1 MARPKNKEELLALS
15 KAHYHRLLELVDG
28 FTEADQRKD
37 FPQYGLNR
45 NIRDVLAHLHHW
57 HKMMLGWYELGMAG
71 EKPAMPAK
79 GYTWKT
85 VPDLNREIWNMYKE
99 QDLVEVKEKL
109 DNSFQEV
116 QQLMFA
122 HTDEE
127 LFTKKKYNWTGSTSL
142 GAYLISAS
150 SSHYDWA
157 WKLIKKS
164 SRESS

>member
-1 MARPKNKEELLALS
+1 
-15 KAHYHRLLELVDG
+15 
-28 FTEADQRKD
+28 
-37 FPQYGLNR
+37 
-45 NIRDVLAHLHHW
+45 
-57 HKMMLGWYELGMAG
+57 MAG

-85 VPDLNREIWNMYKE
+85 VPDLNREIWRMYKE

-109 DNSFQEV
+109 DKSFQEV
-116 QQLMFA
+116 QQLMLS